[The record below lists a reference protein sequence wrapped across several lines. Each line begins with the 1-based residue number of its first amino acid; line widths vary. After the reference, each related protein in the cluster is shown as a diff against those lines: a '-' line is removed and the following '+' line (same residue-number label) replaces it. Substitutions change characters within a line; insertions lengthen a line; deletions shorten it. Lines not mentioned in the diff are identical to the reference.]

1 MGLKIIYGRAGTGK
15 STFCINQ
22 IKKKINNSPTNKLIL
37 LVPEQFTF
45 QTENKVLNA
54 IGERYVLNAEVLSF
68 KRLAHNVF
76 NECGGAT
83 RTIMGD
89 AGKSMLIFKVLEDL
103 GDNMTVFKNAS
114 RQKGFIDIASKTI
127 TEFKKY
133 NVNNEVLDLTIN
145 EIEDENLK
153 MKMEEL
159 KDVFNEFNS
168 RLHEGYVDE
177 EDQLLLLNEK
187 LDGCSLYDGAEIW
200 IDEFSSFTPNQLSVV
215 GKLLK
220 KKLKVLT

>member
-1 MGLKIIYGRAGTGK
+1 MGLKIIYGRAGSGK

-114 RQKGFIDIASKTI
+114 RQ
-127 TEFKKY
+127 
-133 NVNNEVLDLTIN
+133 
-145 EIEDENLK
+145 
-153 MKMEEL
+153 
-159 KDVFNEFNS
+159 
-168 RLHEGYVDE
+168 
-177 EDQLLLLNEK
+177 
-187 LDGCSLYDGAEIW
+187 
-200 IDEFSSFTPNQLSVV
+200 
-215 GKLLK
+215 
-220 KKLKVLT
+220 

>member
-114 RQKGFIDIASKTI
+114 RQKGFIDIVSKTI

-187 LDGCSLYDGAEIW
+187 LDGVLYMME
-200 IDEFSSFTPNQLSVV
+200 
-215 GKLLK
+215 LK
-220 KKLKVLT
+220 FG

>member
-1 MGLKIIYGRAGTGK
+1 
-15 STFCINQ
+15 
-22 IKKKINNSPTNKLIL
+22 
-37 LVPEQFTF
+37 
-45 QTENKVLNA
+45 
-54 IGERYVLNAEVLSF
+54 
-68 KRLAHNVF
+68 
-76 NECGGAT
+76 
-83 RTIMGD
+83 MGD

-103 GDNMTVFKNAS
+103 GDNITVFKNAS
-114 RQKGFIDIASKTI
+114 TQKGFIDIASKTI

-133 NVNNEVLDLTIN
+133 NVNNEVLDLTIT

-187 LDGCSLYDGAEIW
+187 LDGCSL
-200 IDEFSSFTPNQLSVV
+200 
-215 GKLLK
+215 
-220 KKLKVLT
+220 

>member
-37 LVPEQFTF
+37 IVPEQFTF

-200 IDEFSSFTPNQLSVV
+200 IDEFSSFTPNQLSV
-215 GKLLK
+215 
-220 KKLKVLT
+220 

>member
-200 IDEFSSFTPNQLSVV
+200 IDEFSSFTPNQLSVI
-215 GKLLK
+215 GKLL

>member
-1 MGLKIIYGRAGTGK
+1 
-15 STFCINQ
+15 
-22 IKKKINNSPTNKLIL
+22 
-37 LVPEQFTF
+37 
-45 QTENKVLNA
+45 
-54 IGERYVLNAEVLSF
+54 
-68 KRLAHNVF
+68 
-76 NECGGAT
+76 
-83 RTIMGD
+83 MGD

-200 IDEFSSFTPNQLSVV
+200 IDEFSSFTPNQLSVI

-220 KKLKVLT
+220 RAKSVNITLSIDEVNLC

>member
-37 LVPEQFTF
+37 IVPEQFTF

-177 EDQLLLLNEK
+177 EDQLLL
-187 LDGCSLYDGAEIW
+187 
-200 IDEFSSFTPNQLSVV
+200 
-215 GKLLK
+215 
-220 KKLKVLT
+220 

>member
-83 RTIMGD
+83 RTI
-89 AGKSMLIFKVLEDL
+89 I
-103 GDNMTVFKNAS
+103 
-114 RQKGFIDIASKTI
+114 R
-127 TEFKKY
+127 
-133 NVNNEVLDLTIN
+133 
-145 EIEDENLK
+145 
-153 MKMEEL
+153 
-159 KDVFNEFNS
+159 FN
-168 RLHEGYVDE
+168 Y
-177 EDQLLLLNEK
+177 
-187 LDGCSLYDGAEIW
+187 
-200 IDEFSSFTPNQLSVV
+200 
-215 GKLLK
+215 
-220 KKLKVLT
+220 